1 MFALSRVVLEA
12 LVQETMECLAQVFD
26 EEILFSPAVVSQ
38 GEEASLCRLQVAV
51 PAVVRRLQ
59 LAVEVPWAQV
69 SLGTCFGLLQHQEE
83 ENHLEVVLN

>member
-1 MFALSRVVLEA
+1 MFALSRVVLVA
-12 LVQETMECLAQVFD
+12 LLQETMGCLAQVFD

-38 GEEASLCRLQVAV
+38 EEKASLCRLQVAV

-59 LAVEVPWAQV
+59 LAVEVPWAPV
-69 SLGTCFGLLQHQEE
+69 FLETCFCLLQHQEE